1 MANTNINTVAVTN
14 TFDDWRVATNTLIA
28 DRNNLRNTGYAKDL
42 GNFTLVDG
50 SLTLLKGT
58 VTVTPSGSTDG
69 LVLAGQANATIGGN
83 VTANNI
89 STGNNLSVQGT
100 AYVQA
105 LTVYNQTTLVGAVV
119 TANDAV
125 ILRSGV
131 AGDGDGTLRVRRG
144 SASTQNAELKFNST
158 SAVWQASADAIS
170 VGYNTILTTGNIVT
184 STACTSTTNVASA
197 SAVKSAYDTAVSA
210 ASSASAAST
219 AAGNAYNG
227 ANTAYGGANAAYAAA
242 NTAANTAKVSA
253 NGGSTLTSQQLNFV
267 NTSTVLVTVS
277 SGAGAASGNANIA
290 FSVVGGGATGAQGAQ
305 GITGTGSQG
314 AQGITGTGTQGAQ
327 GVQGISVQGPQG
339 VQGIQGRQGP
349 QGIQGIT
356 GPVDASYWHNKT
368 AGYTTSANVYVSSTD
383 PGGTLYQGDIW
394 LQI

>member
-1 MANTNINTVAVTN
+1 MANANISAIATAN
-14 TFDDWRVATNTLIA
+14 TFDDWRVATNTLIT
-28 DRNNLRNTGYAKDL
+28 DRNNLRNSGYAKDK

-50 SLTLLKGT
+50 SLALSNGT
-58 VTVTPSGSTDG
+58 ITVTPYSSTDG
-69 LVLAGQANATIGGN
+69 LVLTGRANATIGGN

-158 SAVWQASADAIS
+158 NAVWQASADAIGA
-170 VGYNTILTTGNIVT
+170 GYKTILTTDNVIA
-184 STACTSTTNVASA
+184 STACTSTTSAASA
-197 SAVKSAYDTAVSA
+197 SAVKSAYDTAASA

-219 AAGNAYNG
+219 AAGNAYV
-227 ANTAYGGANAAYAAA
+227 AA
-242 NTAANTAKVSA
+242 NTAANTARVSA
-253 NGGSTLTSQQLNFV
+253 NGGSTINSRSIRFNNTASILVSVAADGTDTSNA
-267 NTSTVLVTVS
+267 NVS
-277 SGAGAASGNANIA
+277 FSVIGGAG
-290 FSVVGGGATGAQGAQ
+290 TQGAQ
-305 GITGTGSQG
+305 GTTGSGSQG
-314 AQGITGTGTQGAQ
+314 AQGTTGTGTQGAQ
-327 GVQGISVQGPQG
+327 GTTGSGSQGAQGTTGTGTQG
-339 VQGIQGRQGP
+339 AQGTTGSGSQGAQGH

-356 GPVDASYWHNKT
+356 GPVGTQYLRHV
-368 AGYTTSANVYVSSTD
+368 TTSPTDYTVSGKIYVSATTPSSGNTA
-383 PGGTLYQGDIW
+383 GDIW

>member
-1 MANTNINTVAVTN
+1 MANPNISTVATTN
-14 TFDDWRVATNTLIA
+14 TLDDWRVATNSLIT
-28 DRNNLRNTGYAKDL
+28 DRNNLRNSGYAKDK

-50 SLTLLKGT
+50 SLALSNGT
-58 VTVTPSGSTDG
+58 ITVTPYSSTDG
-69 LVLAGQANATIGGN
+69 LVLTGGANATIGGN

-89 STGNNLSVQGT
+89 STGNNISVQGT

-158 SAVWQASADAIS
+158 SAVWQASADAI
-170 VGYNTILTTGNIVT
+170 GAGHKTILTTDNVIT
-184 STACTSTTNVASA
+184 STACTSTTSAASA
-197 SAVKSAYDTAVSA
+197 SAVKSAYDTAASA
-210 ASSASAAST
+210 ATSASAAST

-227 ANTAYGGANAAYAAA
+227 ANTAYGGANTAYAAA
-242 NTAANTAKVSA
+242 NTAANTARVSA

-314 AQGITGTGTQGAQ
+314 PQGI
-327 GVQGISVQGPQG
+327 QGISVQGP
-339 VQGIQGRQGP
+339 QGIQGRQGP
-349 QGIQGIT
+349 QGITGNQGAQGIT
-356 GPVDASYWHNKT
+356 GPVGTQYLHHVTS
-368 AGYTTSANVYVSSTD
+368 GYTTARVYVSATAPASGNT
-383 PGGTLYQGDIW
+383 QGDIW